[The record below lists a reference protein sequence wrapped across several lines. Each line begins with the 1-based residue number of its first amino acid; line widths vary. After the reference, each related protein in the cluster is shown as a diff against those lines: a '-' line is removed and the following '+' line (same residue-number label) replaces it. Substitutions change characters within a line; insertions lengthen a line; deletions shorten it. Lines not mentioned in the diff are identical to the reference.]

1 MGGGRGI
8 PALSL
13 LSPRF
18 SEPPPP
24 HELLVGFVSSV
35 DGVGTCRRGV
45 KWDNPPLWPVAV
57 PSIAGFAL
65 ACSPLRSYKIDA
77 LSFLSTKEGQ
87 DSLLA
92 PLICLLLLSL
102 LLKFSPPEVGN
113 SHELTAGAVAA
124 LLFGVLPQ
132 VIFFPWMVVVILLW
146 LSQSI
151 YLWKYDFPPF
161 RIGIWMG
168 LGASSGLYLGGFFAH
183 YFL

>member
-1 MGGGRGI
+1 
-8 PALSL
+8 
-13 LSPRF
+13 
-18 SEPPPP
+18 
-24 HELLVGFVSSV
+24 
-35 DGVGTCRRGV
+35 
-45 KWDNPPLWPVAV
+45 
-57 PSIAGFAL
+57 L
-65 ACSPLRSYKIDA
+65 ASSPLRSYKIDA

-102 LLKFSPPEVGN
+102 LLNFSPPEVGN
-113 SHELTAGAVAA
+113 SHELIAGAVAA

-151 YLWKYDFPPF
+151 YLWKYDYPPF